1 MSDVPTSADGPN
13 VPAQQHGSGSAAV
26 VVGHDGHPTAQL
38 ALAAAVDLAQR
49 INAHV
54 HVVHAVTI
62 ADYGI
67 DPDTEAFEETRDR
80 NLTAE
85 REAIADALADAS
97 VAWTYHEENGDPAA
111 RLAALADQTD
121 AAYIVVGAS
130 HRKLLHLEAS
140 VPRRLMHMQTR
151 PVVVVPD
158 PDVVHHH
165 RRHRHHE
172 TAASG
177 DS

>member
-1 MSDVPTSADGPN
+1 MSDVPTSPDDPN
-13 VPAQQHGSGSAAV
+13 VPAQPNGSDSAAL

-38 ALAAAVDLAQR
+38 ALAAAVDLARR
-49 INAHV
+49 INAHL

-67 DPDTEAFEETRDR
+67 DPDTDAFEQSRDR
-80 NLTAE
+80 NLAAE
-85 REAIADALADAS
+85 REAIADALADAP
-97 VAWTYHEENGDPAA
+97 VPWTYHEENGDPAA
-111 RLAALADQTD
+111 RLTALADQTD

-130 HRKLLHLEAS
+130 HRKLLHLESS
-140 VPRRLMHMQTR
+140 VPRRLIHLQTR
-151 PVVVVPD
+151 PVIVVPD

-172 TAASG
+172 PAATG